1 LEGPERDLVAAHG
14 GMSGSVMSGTLL
26 DVFEISGRGCV
37 VLVDVEEGDCRTGD
51 RLIVGSIGHSISGI
65 DRPRYMPETLQRIA
79 EGWRPPLGLLL
90 KDAEKNALAALIGQP
105 CSTTIE
111 SVK

>member
-1 LEGPERDLVAAHG
+1 
-14 GMSGSVMSGTLL
+14 MTGTLL

-37 VLVDVEEGDCRTGD
+37 VLVDVEEGNCRTGD
-51 RLIVGSIGHSISGI
+51 RLIIGSIDYPISGI

-90 KDAEKNALAALIGQP
+90 KGAEKNALAGFVGQP
-105 CSTTIE
+105 CSATIE
-111 SVK
+111 SAK